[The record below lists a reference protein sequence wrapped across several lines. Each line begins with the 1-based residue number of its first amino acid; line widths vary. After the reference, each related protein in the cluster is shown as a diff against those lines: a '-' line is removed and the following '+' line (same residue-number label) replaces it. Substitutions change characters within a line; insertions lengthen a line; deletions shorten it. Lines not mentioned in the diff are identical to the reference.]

1 MIDKFELEK
10 LIFIG
15 TCVMVDDL
23 DYGDIIIP
31 DEVVE
36 YDLTIREIQPLISEN
51 MIIKLSPVNIDEDYV
66 IGMIGTSDKALVL
79 WKDYLKLKEETN
91 ICASDLESAAVAKI
105 CKINNVKCVIIKGVT
120 DKPIKGED
128 GHD

>member
-66 IGMIGTSDKALVL
+66 CG
-79 WKDYLKLKEETN
+79 ETGR
-91 ICASDLESAAVAKI
+91 I
-105 CKINNVKCVIIKGVT
+105 
-120 DKPIKGED
+120 
-128 GHD
+128 